1 MRRRVRRRL
10 PFIFSVV
17 DCLMTMNI
25 QDCIALIVND
35 KKWIYEGSFI
45 QEHPS
50 VPANCNYGGFTGG
63 LRERR
68 YKFTVPRTLG
78 FPETLNFSTREVRR
92 QAKAIQRHYS

>member
-1 MRRRVRRRL
+1 
-10 PFIFSVV
+10 
-17 DCLMTMNI
+17 MNI
-25 QDCIALIVND
+25 QDCISLIVND
-35 KKWIYEGSFI
+35 RKWIYEGSFI

-78 FPETLNFSTREVRR
+78 HSETITFNTRGVRSR
-92 QAKAIQRHYS
+92 AQAIQLCYS